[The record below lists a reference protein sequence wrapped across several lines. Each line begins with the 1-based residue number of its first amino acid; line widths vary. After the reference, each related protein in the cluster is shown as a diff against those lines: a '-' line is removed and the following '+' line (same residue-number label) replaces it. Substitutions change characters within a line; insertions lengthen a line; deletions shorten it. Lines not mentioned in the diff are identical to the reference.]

1 MARGEFL
8 EFLRI
13 HRTTYSSF
21 STFESTFFSF
31 FLLLTKKE
39 EVRNKKKNSREISH
53 VLKTEKKKQGLDER
67 SNDR

>member
-1 MARGEFL
+1 MVSFLNFWEF
-8 EFLRI
+8 ER
-13 HRTTYSSF
+13 HRTTCSSF

-39 EVRNKKKNSREISH
+39 EVGNKKKNSREISH
-53 VLKTEKKKQGLDER
+53 VKKKQGLDER